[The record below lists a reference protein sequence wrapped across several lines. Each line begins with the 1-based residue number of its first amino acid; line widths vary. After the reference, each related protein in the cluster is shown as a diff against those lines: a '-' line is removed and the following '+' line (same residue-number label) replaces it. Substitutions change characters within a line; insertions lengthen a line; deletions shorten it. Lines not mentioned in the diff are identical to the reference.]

1 MRESTSSELSPFD
14 GRTAQMIVASFHFQ
28 VKQEK
33 RAEFVHAAEKFVV
46 TLRQSPGCLE
56 SQLLSNCE
64 FRSRYTVLSRW
75 EGRAPLER
83 FLQSND
89 FRALLGTRILLH
101 DPPHIVIDEVIRYTA
116 LPGRG
121 RSLLTW

>member
-1 MRESTSSELSPFD
+1 MSLEISSFD
-14 GRTAQMIVASFHFQ
+14 GRSAPMIVASFHFE
-28 VKQEK
+28 VKREK
-33 RAEFVHAAEKFVV
+33 RTEFVHAAEKFVS

-64 FRSRYTVLSRW
+64 FRSRYTVMSRW
-75 EGRAPLER
+75 EGRTALQR

-101 DPPHIVIDEVIRYTA
+101 DPPHICIDEVIRYTQ

-121 RSLLTW
+121 RSLLSW